1 MSVWGTPAPTASFRH
16 LTAFVREWAN
26 PSAARACSCR
36 QSCTAVLASWRAN
49 SCFPVRVILGLLSV
63 KASMTGPLARVKS
76 RMTEHMYDDRPTY
89 LSLFS
94 GIGGLNLAVEA
105 LGFRCVGQVEWDESC
120 RRVLERWWP
129 DVPRWLDIREF
140 AGADFVRCLR
150 GGPDRWRGQHHGVE
164 EPAMVLSEVARE
176 DVRQSTR
183 GARPLGGGIWGR
195 SSRSSDPGR
204 ATRRPDRLATNG
216 RAGGAGAGARP

>member
-36 QSCTAVLASWRAN
+36 QSRTAVLASWRAN
-49 SCFPVRVILGLLSV
+49 SCFPVRAILGLLSV
-63 KASMTGPLARVKS
+63 KASMTGPPARVKS

-94 GIGGLNLAVEA
+94 GIGGLDLAVEA

-129 DVPRWLDIREF
+129 DVPRWLDVREF
-140 AGADFVRCLR
+140 TAASYAEGAGRVRAIEL
-150 GGPDRWRGQHHGVE
+150 
-164 EPAMVLSEVARE
+164 E
-176 DVRQSTR
+176 D
-183 GARPLGGGIWGR
+183 
-195 SSRSSDPGR
+195 
-204 ATRRPDRLATNG
+204 
-216 RAGGAGAGARP
+216 GGAGSTGPSARNADAAHPLDDRPTLVCGGFPCQPVSQAGKRRGTADDRWLWPEFRRIIAEFRPQWGF